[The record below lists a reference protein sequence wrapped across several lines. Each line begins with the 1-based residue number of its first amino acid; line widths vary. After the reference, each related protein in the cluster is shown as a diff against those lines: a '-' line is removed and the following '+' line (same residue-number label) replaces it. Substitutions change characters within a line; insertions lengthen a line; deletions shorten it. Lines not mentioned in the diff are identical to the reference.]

1 MQSILMC
8 TYVYRYLKSYFK
20 SEKNHDGIYH
30 KKAKLSTIFFLIRDF
45 VPSI

>member
-1 MQSILMC
+1 MC

-30 KKAKLSTIFFLIRDF
+30 KKPNSAQFFFLIRDF
-45 VPSI
+45 VPSILLL